1 MTIEQAHGPVLLVED
16 DRALAEMLERYLVA
30 RGYEI
35 HVADSE
41 EAAESAL
48 ASGLR
53 PSLVILDVNL
63 PGQTG
68 WSLMRG
74 TELDAAGSPPVLI
87 ATATAVSPRQLRELG
102 AAGYLPKPF
111 PLETLRS
118 TVERLIS
125 RDQPA

>member
-1 MTIEQAHGPVLLVED
+1 MPMASERRRGPVLLVED
-16 DRALAEMLERYLVA
+16 DRALAETLERYLAA

-35 HVADSE
+35 RVADSE

-53 PSLVILDVNL
+53 PALVILDVNL

-111 PLETLRS
+111 PLETLRT
-118 TVERLIS
+118 TVDRLLA
-125 RDQPA
+125 P